1 MASQSQIFG
10 GRNSFNSFIARRD
23 KGKGSHENDEKIL
36 SLKQRVE
43 FLDTSFKEYKESI
56 AKSIKESK
64 EEILTE
70 MRGMIEK
77 LAEQKPQKAAK
88 NYRRKVPTE
97 LAVSTYNVGDK

>member
-64 EEILTE
+64 EEIFE
-70 MRGMIEK
+70 GMIEK
-77 LAEQKPQKAAK
+77 LAEQKAAK